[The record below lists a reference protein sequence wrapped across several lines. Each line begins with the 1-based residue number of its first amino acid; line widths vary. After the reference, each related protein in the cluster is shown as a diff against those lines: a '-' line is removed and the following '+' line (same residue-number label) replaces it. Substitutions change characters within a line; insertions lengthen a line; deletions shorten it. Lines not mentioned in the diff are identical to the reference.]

1 MNETLHLGITLMVI
15 SLTAGVALA
24 ITNYYTS
31 PIIESQKERAMKES
45 LSKVIEAD
53 SFRET
58 NNYSEAYDEQGN
70 AIGKVLKVAA
80 KGYSSIINV
89 MVGIDKNNKITGIE
103 VISQQETP
111 GLGAK
116 IKESSFLQQFIG
128 KTLEELK
135 IMKAMKKK

>member
-1 MNETLHLGITLMVI
+1 
-15 SLTAGVALA
+15 
-24 ITNYYTS
+24 
-31 PIIESQKERAMKES
+31 
-45 LSKVIEAD
+45 
-53 SFRET
+53 
-58 NNYSEAYDEQGN
+58 
-70 AIGKVLKVAA
+70 
-80 KGYSSIINV
+80 

-135 IMKAMKKK
+135 IKKDGGKIDAVTGATISSRAVTNGVRQAIEQSMGINQTSESNAEQITNDDSENGLDNEKGFEDDNESDEEEIEEERDEIKEADESEDREDDEEDD